1 MNFFSK
7 LLVCVSLFSCIAL
20 FANEGN
26 VKIKDFDAAAQKGDP
41 RAQYNMGVFFF
52 AGDGVKQDYETAVKW
67 FRKAADQ
74 GVTEAEYNLGW
85 CYANGKGVTAD
96 KDEAKKW
103 YSKAAEKGHTRA
115 AEFIKSTEV
124 VETYTPSY

>member
-1 MNFFSK
+1 MKFFSK

-20 FANEGN
+20 FANENN

-74 GVTEAEYNLGW
+74 GYGNAQCFLLHIDPLAEL
-85 CYANGKGVTAD
+85 AD
-96 KDEAKKW
+96 KQRVFMAGFRRDPVGEI
-103 YSKAAEKGHTRA
+103 GFNGVDTGL
-115 AEFIKSTEV
+115 V
-124 VETYTPSY
+124 